1 MEDGLAKNIRSIFWL
16 KPNRKRDESYEIS
29 INHRHHGQD
38 GSYLAEL
45 LLEKGYRV
53 HGVVRRSSS
62 FSTGRID
69 HLYRDV
75 HEKPQLLLH
84 YGDLTDGQA
93 LNKSGL
99 EIQPDEIYNLGARAT
114 YV

>member
-1 MEDGLAKNIRSIFWL
+1 MAWQKLTKLFWL

-29 INHRHHGQD
+29 TDHWHHRQD

-45 LLEKGYRV
+45 LLDKGYRV

-84 YGDLTDGQA
+84 YGDLTT
-93 LNKSGL
+93 
-99 EIQPDEIYNLGARAT
+99 ARP
-114 YV
+114 